1 MATYTSLLI
10 THPLFVAPL
19 RPLVNTG
26 YRSGGNLA
34 IGAAVGL
41 VPAAA
46 LKLILGA
53 IMIISAV
60 RIFRK

>member
-1 MATYTSLLI
+1 
-10 THPLFVAPL
+10 
-19 RPLVNTG
+19 LVNTG
-26 YRSGGNLA
+26 YRSGGNLV

>member
-1 MATYTSLLI
+1 LA
-10 THPLFVAPL
+10 H
-19 RPLVNTG
+19 TG

-41 VPAAA
+41 VTAAA

-53 IMIISAV
+53 VLIVSAV